1 MLRARLCGKPSG
13 AHRSVAIRNF
23 RHLFLLLWSASTLGL
38 PVVVGAEGM
47 ELTRLIDSPTAGLVE
62 KGKFAFD
69 MRLFHEGGLMGQLSA
84 GALKRL
90 TIGVSYGGE
99 RVIGDRAIDWY
110 PRLEAG
116 VRYRVIEESQAWPAL
131 VIGYETQGYGAYA
144 GKRYQVKSKGVFLS
158 FSKNYLSSIGQ
169 FGVHGGMNLTRED
182 ADGDDDPSGW
192 VGIDKSINEDL
203 MLVGEYDLGFDDDG
217 GESLGT
223 GEGYL
228 NAGARWAVS
237 PQLTI
242 GFYMK
247 NLLGSGPENREASRE
262 LSILYSEEF

>member
-1 MLRARLCGKPSG
+1 MLRAPLCGNRP
-13 AHRSVAIRNF
+13 IRLL
-23 RHLFLLLWSASTLGL
+23 RLLLWSAWALWS
-38 PVVVGAEGM
+38 PAAVWAEGA

-69 MRLFHEGGLMGQLSA
+69 MRLFQEGGLMGQLSA

-90 TIGVSYGGE
+90 TIGVAYGGE
-99 RVIGDRAIDWY
+99 RIIGDRTIDWY

-116 VRYRVIEESQAWPAL
+116 VRYRIIEESQTWPAL

-158 FSKNYLSSIGQ
+158 FSKNYLSSLGQ

-192 VGIDKSINEDL
+192 VGVDKSINEDL
-203 MLVGEYDLGFDDDG
+203 VLMGEYDLGLDDDG

-237 PQLTI
+237 SQLTI

-247 NLLGSGPENREASRE
+247 NLLGNGAGNREASRE
-262 LSILYSEEF
+262 LSVLYSEEF

>member
-1 MLRARLCGKPSG
+1 MLRAQLCGNRPIG
-13 AHRSVAIRNF
+13 N
-23 RHLFLLLWSASTLGL
+23 LFLLLWSAWALWS
-38 PVVVGAEGM
+38 PAAVRAEGA

-90 TIGVSYGGE
+90 TIGVAYGGE
-99 RVIGDRAIDWY
+99 RIIGDRTIDWY

-116 VRYRVIEESQAWPAL
+116 VRYRIIEESQTWPAL

-144 GKRYQVKSKGVFLS
+144 GRRYQVKSKGVFLS
-158 FSKNYLSSIGQ
+158 FSKNYLSSLGQ

-192 VGIDKSINEDL
+192 AGVDKSINEDL
-203 MLVGEYDLGFDDDG
+203 VLVGEYDLGLDDDG
-217 GESLGT
+217 AAALGT

-247 NLLGSGPENREASRE
+247 NLLGNGAANREASRE
-262 LSILYSEEF
+262 LSVLYSEEF

>member
-1 MLRARLCGKPSG
+1 MLRARGTLHR
-13 AHRSVAIRNF
+13 AHCSASIRYFCN
-23 RHLFLLLWSASTLGL
+23 LLLLLWGAWWLWSPAI
-38 PVVVGAEGM
+38 VRAEGA

-62 KGKFAFD
+62 KGKFAFN
-69 MRLFHEGGLMGQLSA
+69 MRLFHEGGLMGQLSV

-90 TIGVSYGGE
+90 AIGVSYGGE
-99 RVIGDRAIDWY
+99 RIIGDRVIDWY

-116 VRYRVIEESQAWPAL
+116 VRYRIVEENQTWPAL
-131 VIGYETQGYGAYA
+131 VVGYETQGYGAFA

-158 FSKNYLSSIGQ
+158 FSKNYLSSLGQ
-169 FGVHGGMNLTRED
+169 FGVHGGINLSRED

-192 VGIDKSINEDL
+192 MGVDKSINEDL
-203 MLVGEYDLGFDDDG
+203 MLVGEYDLGLDDDG

-247 NLLGSGPENREASRE
+247 NLLGNGAGNREASRE
-262 LSILYSEEF
+262 LSVLYSEEF